1 MKKLFTTIMAILIF
15 LLMGFFAFNAYK
27 SSKSYQ
33 EMTEVIVQKQNISN
47 LTTTKIKK
55 LADTLSLGFYNGYT
69 DVIKEN
75 KKNIDIQNYFKN
87 QAIDYTIYFMIT
99 LFILLMLYF
108 ITSLRDFTIIISI
121 GGLIS
126 LVAGLFT
133 PIMMITI
140 HKNVEHIGDIILTM
154 DSKGVLG
161 SINKLFEN
169 GDLVV
174 AGVLLIFSIILP
186 LLKTLSML
194 FVAIFINIRSAH
206 TIVHFFK
213 LIGKWSMA
221 DVFVVSTFLVYLSAS
236 KGDMSRAETMMGI
249 YFFLAY
255 VIISMLASFSADR
268 MLQANKQA

>member
-1 MKKLFTTIMAILIF
+1 MKKIFTRIIAILIF
-15 LLMGFFAFNAYK
+15 GLLGFFAFNAYN

-33 EMTEVIVQKQNISN
+33 EMTEVIVQKQNISD
-47 LTTTKIKK
+47 LTATKIKK
-55 LADTLSLGFYNGYT
+55 FADTLSLGFYHGYD

-75 KKNIDIQNYFKN
+75 KKNIEVKNYFKN

-99 LFILLMLYF
+99 LFILLMFYF

-133 PIMMITI
+133 PIMIITI
-140 HKNVEHIGDIILTM
+140 HKNIEHIGDIILTM
-154 DSKGVLG
+154 DAKGVLD
-161 SINKLFEN
+161 SINKLFDN
-169 GDLVV
+169 GDFVV
-174 AGVLLIFSIILP
+174 AGALLLFSIIFP

-194 FVAIFINIRSAH
+194 FVAIFINIPSAH

-255 VIISMLASFSADR
+255 VIVSMLASFSADR
-268 MLQANKQA
+268 MLQANQQA